1 MLSVTIWQKY
11 LDQSWRI
18 LLRARAQTH
27 YKFRRLLW
35 RTYGNFEVQNKVL
48 EPAII
53 IINYGIIINAY
64 YNFIF

>member
-11 LDQSWRI
+11 LDQGWQT
-18 LLRARAQTH
+18 LLRARAQTL
-27 YKFRRLLW
+27 YKFRRIL
-35 RTYGNFEVQNKVL
+35 RHTYGNFEAQNKVL

-53 IINYGIIINAY
+53 IINFCIIINVY